1 MNQVN
6 ELERE
11 ARIITNYLIGKPCT
25 EELVKRYVDA
35 NIKQGIQLSSEEQEL
50 WRKAL
55 RGINWMTCID
65 SGLALVRPKS
75 QIRRK
80 IFVMLAI
87 LEASVDYCD
96 DFMPK
101 TRSKFQALLLLA
113 VQGVK
118 AVFFAI
124 IGIFLIKVS

>member
-1 MNQVN
+1 VNPVN

-11 ARIITNYLIGKPCT
+11 ASIITNYLVGKPCT
-25 EELVKRYVDA
+25 GELVKRYVDA
-35 NIKQGIQLSSEEQEL
+35 NIKQAIQVGPEEEQL
-50 WRKAL
+50 WKNAL
-55 RGINWMTCID
+55 RGVYWMSCID

-96 DFMPK
+96 DFLPR
-101 TRSKFQALLLLA
+101 TRSKVQVLFLLA

-118 AVFFAI
+118 AVFFAT
-124 IGIFLIKVS
+124 IGLILIKIF